1 MPKDLLLVW
10 LSHFSSSLSFSLSL
24 LYRPPPLLSMPKE
37 QDSLTFDMVD
47 RILQLYRTAMAQDV
61 VQVLSFSPNV
71 QLA

>member
-37 QDSLTFDMVD
+37 EQDSLTFDMVD
-47 RILQLYRTAMAQDV
+47 RIQQLYRTAMART
-61 VQVLSFSPNV
+61 LFKF
-71 QLA
+71 